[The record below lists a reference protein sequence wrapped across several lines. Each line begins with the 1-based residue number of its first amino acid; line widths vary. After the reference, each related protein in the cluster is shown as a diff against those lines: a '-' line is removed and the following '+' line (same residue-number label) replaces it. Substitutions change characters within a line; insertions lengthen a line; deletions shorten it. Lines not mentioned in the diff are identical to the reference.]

1 MNNFN
6 TLYKKDDFILLS
18 SDQLNTNTNKSKYK
32 NHHHKS
38 ISYVK
43 MLNEEQ
49 NDRFFESNTLY
60 KKELK
65 QKQRDILNNSN
76 TTTTTTTLTSTS
88 SSPNQPLQSSYKSSI
103 STSILDT
110 DLQSSNKFTTPII
123 QIEQSE
129 QNNNN
134 NVLKSNSFTIM
145 SPQNSINSSQPES
158 MTKLMNKNIK
168 EKKHN
173 SQNKMLNIFSNFLN
187 RNKSSSPSQSTN
199 ILENSNENSNNNS
212 NYLNLKYL
220 KRASSTSFFTNL

>member
-38 ISYVK
+38 VSYVK

-76 TTTTTTTLTSTS
+76 TTTTTTTTTTTLTNTS
-88 SSPNQPLQSSYKSSI
+88 SSPNQSLQSSYKSSI

-110 DLQSSNKFTTPII
+110 DLQSSNKFTSPII
-123 QIEQSE
+123 QIEQCE
-129 QNNNN
+129 QNNNNN
-134 NVLKSNSFTIM
+134 NVLKSN
-145 SPQNSINSSQPES
+145 
-158 MTKLMNKNIK
+158 
-168 EKKHN
+168 
-173 SQNKMLNIFSNFLN
+173 
-187 RNKSSSPSQSTN
+187 
-199 ILENSNENSNNNS
+199 
-212 NYLNLKYL
+212 
-220 KRASSTSFFTNL
+220 